1 MHVWFFPSGTGVGI
15 RSKDP
20 SSVQPFRSE
29 QLLCRLYC
37 LKLEEFIFLH
47 NVDFWLFFMSAHDE
61 FCINT
66 LMIFMA
72 SIIYSEEIVS
82 HDTYKGQ
89 FYSSPHSN

>member
-1 MHVWFFPSGTGVGI
+1 
-15 RSKDP
+15 
-20 SSVQPFRSE
+20 
-29 QLLCRLYC
+29 
-37 LKLEEFIFLH
+37 
-47 NVDFWLFFMSAHDE
+47 MSAHDE